1 MTRRLLEAKYK
12 VECAGRGDEMYACAL
27 TPSSLNDKL

>member
-12 VECAGRGDEMYACAL
+12 VECAGRGDEMYAVCMCSNAFIFE
-27 TPSSLNDKL
+27 